1 MTSRL
6 TLRFSC
12 FLTLM
17 ICAVVVEMSP
27 MQSRHDQLQRFA
39 PHFEADEYD
48 FAPRFEAD
56 DDADA
61 DIALENAEAAANTAK
76 KAVKKAN
83 KAVAEAKAAKE
94 AKEEQKEEEEEEQE
108 EENEDATEAANE
120 TAVVPT
126 IGDDFLNVDPIPS
139 DSSEFKDTASS
150 DKPVKPKENETNT
163 WSNHCYDGWKPAPC
177 RLGFRHGCKYGNCW
191 SQCNAAWKF
200 GSDWFGGAEWCWV
213 YEPKAS
219 NVTGTADDS
228 DWKYLGCKTDDDCTK
243 QFAYRKKC
251 TGGCS
256 LG

>member
-61 DIALENAEAAANTAK
+61 DSALADAKAAEKKAK
-76 KAVKKAN
+76 KAAKKA
-83 KAVAEAKAAKE
+83 AAEAKAAKE

-150 DKPVKPKENETNT
+150 GVDKPVKPKENENE
-163 WSNHCYDGWKPAPC
+163 NACYGGWGQYPC
-177 RLGFRHGCKYGNCW
+177 KLGWTHGCEKGYCW
-191 SQCNAAWKF
+191 SQCNAAWAYTEF
-200 GSDWFGGAEWCWV
+200 CQICDIYAEWCWV
-213 YEPKAS
+213 SGSKAS

-243 QFAYRKKC
+243 QFAYRQKC

>member
-1 MTSRL
+1 
-6 TLRFSC
+6 
-12 FLTLM
+12 M

-27 MQSRHDQLQRFA
+27 MQSRHDQLQGFA

-56 DDADA
+56 DDADDDSDA
-61 DIALENAEAAANTAK
+61 DSALADAKAAEKKAK
-76 KAVKKAN
+76 KAAKKA
-83 KAVAEAKAAKE
+83 AAEAKAAKE

-139 DSSEFKDTASS
+139 DSSEFNDIASS
-150 DKPVKPKENETNT
+150 GVDKPVKPKENENNT
-163 WSNHCYDGWKPAPC
+163 YDGCYDGWKQYPC
-177 RLGFRHGCKYGNCW
+177 NRGFRHGCEKGICW
-191 SQCNAAWKF
+191 SQCNSVAAALF
-200 GSDWFGGAEWCWV
+200 GVGAEWCWV
-213 YEPKAS
+213 YETKAS

-243 QFAYRKKC
+243 QFAYRQKC